1 MFTSGLL
8 PVSLIYVGITQSW
21 SVLFCQISFE
31 IVKCE
36 FFNLILFFKAFFF
49 FFPFCW
55 NPWISGEFSRWSGPR
70 WASWVPSLW
79 PRNSTTSSPGLWPI
93 QSLLLWLLFL
103 TASLDLVPSTEFMD
117 CYLTLNVSSQLLSV
131 PLPLWP
137 QGLNPVLVPFL
148 TLPLRL
154 RMSLSS
160 RSLSFQEAAELEFLS
175 VNYTLQKWKGTALS
189 QRALYW
195 NIMLENCCSLAP
207 LGNDSAP

>member
-8 PVSLIYVGITQSW
+8 PVSLIYVCITQSW

-55 NPWISGEFSRWSGPR
+55 NPLIYSEFSRWSGPR

-175 VNYTLQKWKGTALS
+175 VNYTL
-189 QRALYW
+189 
-195 NIMLENCCSLAP
+195 
-207 LGNDSAP
+207 